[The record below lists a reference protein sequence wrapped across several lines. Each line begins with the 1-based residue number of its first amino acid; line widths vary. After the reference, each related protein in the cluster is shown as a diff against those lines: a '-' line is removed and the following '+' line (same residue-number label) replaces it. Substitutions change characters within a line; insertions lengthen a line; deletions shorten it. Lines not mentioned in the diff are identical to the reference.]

1 MEDEEKLI
9 SKEEKENWSQSQLG
23 LRQFSIAT
31 AVIIIR
37 KFFKMSLTPGLSSG
51 TRESHRLKIDFFG
64 GRYFLISCFIFRY

>member
-37 KFFKMSLTPGLSSG
+37 KFFKNVFYIFISS
-51 TRESHRLKIDFFG
+51 IYFFD
-64 GRYFLISCFIFRY
+64 RVKN

>member
-37 KFFKMSLTPGLSSG
+37 KFFLNVLNNFIFWIYLSD
-51 TRESHRLKIDFFG
+51 RLKN
-64 GRYFLISCFIFRY
+64 

>member
-1 MEDEEKLI
+1 MKDEEKLI

-37 KFFKMSLTPGLSSG
+37 NFSQMSLTHRLSGG
-51 TRESHRLKIDFFG
+51 TRESYRL
-64 GRYFLISCFIFRY
+64 

>member
-37 KFFKMSLTPGLSSG
+37 KFFKNVFYIFISSIYFFD
-51 TRESHRLKIDFFG
+51 RLKN
-64 GRYFLISCFIFRY
+64 